1 MDVLTAKKLVIEAGE
16 RLVEK
21 GLIARTW
28 GNVSCRV
35 DDKTFVITPSGKPY
49 IGLTPDDIVEV
60 AINTL
65 EWGGN
70 VKPSSEKGIHAEV
83 YKQFSDANFVI
94 HTHQKVASAVSAL
107 SNGIEKVTGEA
118 ANLIG
123 SVIHLGGYGLPG
135 TKKLKKGVTN
145 ALKLG
150 PSKAVIMAHHGA
162 LCFGKDSEEAFEV
175 ASSLETVCADYILAN
190 AKSKLGIKS
199 DNLDDFCSEIADK
212 FAKSK
217 KTVEIDKSML
227 YNSTCNRESGEIVF
241 TNNEGEEALKMELN
255 GPSSA
260 IGDLAKV
267 ANAHKDIYMA
277 CPKFNNIIHNA
288 SSEVVAVS
296 RLGKTMKPLLDDFA
310 QICGPTVKCA
320 KAPEY
325 AAKKIKGKNA
335 VLIKDMGALCCG
347 ANEGDAQAVD
357 MIMSKS
363 SLTLLTSKVFG
374 KSKAINP
381 AEAWLMRI
389 VYTLKYSKQA
399 EK

>member
-227 YNSTCNRESGEIVF
+227 YNSTCNRESGEIIF
-241 TNNEGEEALKMELN
+241 TEADGSEASMDLN
-255 GPSSA
+255 SGATNYVLS
-260 IGDLAKV
+260 DV
-267 ANAHKDIYMA
+267 AQAHREVYLA

-310 QICGPTVKCA
+310 QICGPIVKCA

-389 VYTLKYSKQA
+389 VYTLK
-399 EK
+399 

>member
-16 RLVEK
+16 RLVET

-83 YKQFSDANFVI
+83 YKQFPDANFVI
-94 HTHQKVASAVSAL
+94 HTHQKIASAVSAL

-123 SVIHLGGYGLPG
+123 SIIHLGGYGLPG

-175 ASSLETVCADYILAN
+175 ASSLENVCTDYILAS
-190 AKSKLGIKS
+190 AKEKLGINS
-199 DNLDDFCSEIADK
+199 DNLDSFCSEIADK
-212 FAKSK
+212 LTKSE

-241 TNNEGEEALKMELN
+241 TNSESGAEISMDLN
-255 GPSSA
+255 SGAAS
-260 IGDLAKV
+260 DVLAET
-267 ANAHKDIYMA
+267 ANAHRDIYLA

-320 KAPEY
+320 KSSDK

-335 VLIKDMGALCCG
+335 VLIKDKGALCCG

-363 SLTLLTSKVFG
+363 SLTLLTTKIFG
-374 KSKAINP
+374 KAKAINP
-381 AEAWLMRI
+381 AEAWIMRI

>member
-1 MDVLTAKKLVIEAGE
+1 MDVLTAKQLVIEAGE
-16 RLVEK
+16 RLVET

-83 YKQFSDANFVI
+83 YKQFPDANFVI

-118 ANLIG
+118 ASLIG
-123 SVIHLGGYGLPG
+123 NVIHLGGYGLPG

-162 LCFGKDSEEAFEV
+162 LCFGKDSDEAFDV
-175 ASSLETVCADYILAN
+175 ASSLENVCADYILAS
-190 AKSKLGIKS
+190 AKEKLGINS
-199 DNLDDFCSEIADK
+199 DNLDSFCSEIADK
-212 FAKSK
+212 LTKSE

-227 YNSTCNRESGEIVF
+227 YNSTCNRESGEIIF
-241 TNNEGEEALKMELN
+241 TNSESGAEISMDLNSGAANEVLGET
-255 GPSSA
+255 
-260 IGDLAKV
+260 
-267 ANAHKDIYMA
+267 ANAHRDIYLA

-320 KAPEY
+320 KSSDK

-335 VLIKDMGALCCG
+335 VLIKDKGALCCG

-363 SLTLLTSKVFG
+363 SLTLLTTKIFG
-374 KSKAINP
+374 KAKAINP
-381 AEAWLMRI
+381 AEAWIMRI

>member
-1 MDVLTAKKLVIEAGE
+1 MDVLTAKQLVIAAGEKLVET
-16 RLVEK
+16 

-83 YKQFSDANFVI
+83 YKAYPEAGFVI

-107 SNGIEKVTGEA
+107 SNGIESVAGEA
-118 ANLIG
+118 AKLIG
-123 SVIHLGGYGLPG
+123 NVIHLGGYGLPG

-145 ALKLG
+145 ALKLS

-162 LCFGKDSEEAFEV
+162 LCFGKDSDEAFEV
-175 ASSLETVCADYILAN
+175 TNSLEKVCADYILEN
-190 AKSKLGIKS
+190 AKSKLGLKS
-199 DNLDDFCSEIADK
+199 DNLDDFCTEIADK
-212 FAKSK
+212 LTKSQ

-241 TNNEGEEALKMELN
+241 TNQTDGSEISMPINGGAGVAALAEIAEA
-255 GPSSA
+255 
-260 IGDLAKV
+260 
-267 ANAHKDIYMA
+267 HRDIYNA

-288 SSEVVAVS
+288 SNEVVAVS

-320 KAPEY
+320 KSY
-325 AAKKIKGKNA
+325 DKAAKAIKGKNA
-335 VLIKDMGALCCG
+335 VLIKDKGALCCG

-363 SLTLLTSKVFG
+363 GLTLLTTKVFG

-399 EK
+399 SK

>member
-1 MDVLTAKKLVIEAGE
+1 MDVLTAKQLVIAAGE
-16 RLVEK
+16 RLVET

-83 YKQFSDANFVI
+83 YKEYPEANFVI

-107 SNGIEKVTGEA
+107 SNGIEKVAGEA

-135 TKKLKKGVTN
+135 TKKLKKGVTG
-145 ALKLG
+145 ALKLS

-162 LCFGKDSEEAFEV
+162 LCFGKDSEEAFQV
-175 ASSLETVCADYILAN
+175 ANSLEKVCADYILDS
-190 AKSKLGIKS
+190 AKEKLGIKA
-199 DNLDDFCSEIADK
+199 DNLDAFCTEMGEK
-212 FAKSK
+212 FAKSE
-217 KTVEIDKSML
+217 KTVEIDNAML
-227 YNSTCNRESGEIVF
+227 YNSVYDRESGSIVF
-241 TNNEGEEALKMELN
+241 TNKADGSEVSMDINSGA
-255 GPSSA
+255 
-260 IGDLAKV
+260 
-267 ANAHKDIYMA
+267 ANAALADIASAHRDIYQA
-277 CPKFNNIIHNA
+277 CPNFNNIIHNT
-288 SSEVVAVS
+288 SNEVVAAS
-296 RLGKTMKPLLDDFA
+296 RIGKTMKPLLDDFA

-325 AAKKIKGKNA
+325 ASKKIKGKNA

-363 SLTLLTSKVFG
+363 ALTLLTTKIFG
-374 KSKAINP
+374 KAKAINP

>member
-16 RLVEK
+16 RLVET

-83 YKQFSDANFVI
+83 YKEYPEANFVI
-94 HTHQKVASAVSAL
+94 HTHQKVASAISAL
-107 SNGIEKVTGEA
+107 STGIEKVTGEA

-145 ALKLG
+145 ALKLS

-162 LCFGKDSEEAFEV
+162 LCFGKDSEEAFQV
-175 ASSLETVCADYILAN
+175 ANSLEKVCADYILDS
-190 AKSKLGIKS
+190 AKSKLGLKS
-199 DNLDDFCSEIADK
+199 DNLDSFCSDIADK
-212 FAKSK
+212 FAKTE
-217 KTVEIDKSML
+217 KTVEIDSAML
-227 YNSTCNRESGEIVF
+227 YNSTCNRDNGEILF
-241 TNNEGEEALKMELN
+241 TKADGSEVSMKLSGA
-255 GPSSA
+255 SA
-260 IGDLAKV
+260 GDISDVML
-267 ANAHKDIYMA
+267 AHKDIYEA
-277 CPKFNNIIHNA
+277 CPSFNNIIHNA

-320 KAPEY
+320 KTPDK

-363 SLTLLTSKVFG
+363 GLTLLTSKVFG
-374 KSKAINP
+374 KTKAINP

>member
-1 MDVLTAKKLVIEAGE
+1 MDVLTAKQLVIAAGEKLVET
-16 RLVEK
+16 

-83 YKQFSDANFVI
+83 YKAYPEAGFVI

-107 SNGIEKVTGEA
+107 SNGIESVAGEA
-118 ANLIG
+118 AKLIG
-123 SVIHLGGYGLPG
+123 NVIHLGGYGLPG

-145 ALKLG
+145 ALKLS

-162 LCFGKDSEEAFEV
+162 LCFGKDSDEAFEV
-175 ASSLETVCADYILAN
+175 ANSLEKVCADYILEN
-190 AKSKLGIKS
+190 AKSKLGLKS
-199 DNLDDFCSEIADK
+199 DNLDDFCTEIADK
-212 FAKSK
+212 LTKSQ

-241 TNNEGEEALKMELN
+241 TNQTDGSEISMPINGGAGVAALAEIAEA
-255 GPSSA
+255 
-260 IGDLAKV
+260 
-267 ANAHKDIYMA
+267 HRDIYNA

-288 SSEVVAVS
+288 SNEVVAVS

-320 KAPEY
+320 KSY
-325 AAKKIKGKNA
+325 DKAARAIKGKNA
-335 VLIKDMGALCCG
+335 VLIKDKGALCCG

-363 SLTLLTSKVFG
+363 GLTLLTTKVFG

-399 EK
+399 SK

>member
-1 MDVLTAKKLVIEAGE
+1 MDVLTAKQLVIAAGE
-16 RLVEK
+16 RLVET

-83 YKQFSDANFVI
+83 YKQYPEANFVI

-107 SNGIEKVTGEA
+107 SNGIEKVAGEA
-118 ANLIG
+118 ASLIG
-123 SVIHLGGYGLPG
+123 NVIHLGGYGLPG

-145 ALKLG
+145 ALRLS

-162 LCFGKDSEEAFEV
+162 LCFGKDSEEAFQV
-175 ASSLETVCADYILAN
+175 ANSLEKVCADYILDS
-190 AKSKLGIKS
+190 AKEKLGIKA
-199 DNLDDFCSEIADK
+199 DNLDAFCSEMGEK
-212 FAKSK
+212 FAKSE
-217 KTVEIDKSML
+217 KTVEIDNSML
-227 YNSTCNRESGEIVF
+227 YNSVCNRESGEIVF
-241 TNNEGEEALKMELN
+241 TNKADGSEVSMDINSGAATAAL
-255 GPSSA
+255 A
-260 IGDLAKV
+260 DIAT
-267 ANAHKDIYMA
+267 AHRDIYQA
-277 CPKFNNIIHNA
+277 CPSFNHIIHND
-288 SSEVVAVS
+288 SKEVVAVS
-296 RLGKTMKPLLDDFA
+296 RIGKTMKPLLDDFA

-320 KAPEY
+320 SPEKCAKA
-325 AAKKIKGKNA
+325 IKGKNA
-335 VLIKDMGALCCG
+335 VLVKDMGALCCG

-363 SLTLLTSKVFG
+363 GLALLTSKVFG
-374 KSKAINP
+374 KTKVINP
-381 AEAWLMRI
+381 VEAWLMRI

>member
-16 RLVEK
+16 RLVET

-83 YKQFSDANFVI
+83 YKQFPDANFVI
-94 HTHQKVASAVSAL
+94 HTHQKIASAISAL
-107 SNGIEKVTGEA
+107 SKGIEKVTGEA

-135 TKKLKKGVTN
+135 TKKLRKGVTN
-145 ALKLG
+145 ALRLG

-190 AKSKLGIKS
+190 AKEKLGIKS

-212 FAKSK
+212 FTKSE

-227 YNSTCNRESGEIVF
+227 YNSICNRESGEIIF
-241 TNNEGEEALKMELN
+241 TNSESGAEISMDLNSGAANEV
-255 GPSSA
+255 
-260 IGDLAKV
+260 LAET
-267 ANAHKDIYMA
+267 ANAHREIYLA

-325 AAKKIKGKNA
+325 VAKKIKGKNA

-381 AEAWLMRI
+381 AEAWVMRI

>member
-1 MDVLTAKKLVIEAGE
+1 MDVLTAKQLVIAAGE
-16 RLVEK
+16 RLVET

-83 YKQFSDANFVI
+83 YKQYPEANFVI

-107 SNGIEKVTGEA
+107 SNGIEKVAGEA

-145 ALKLG
+145 ALRLS

-162 LCFGKDSEEAFEV
+162 LCFGKDSEEAFQV
-175 ASSLETVCADYILAN
+175 ANSLEKVCADYILDS
-190 AKSKLGIKS
+190 AKSKLGVKA
-199 DNLDDFCSEIADK
+199 DTLDAFCEEMGEK
-212 FAKSK
+212 FAKSE
-217 KTVEIDKSML
+217 KTVEIDNAML
-227 YNSTCNRESGEIVF
+227 YNSVCDRDSGTIVF
-241 TNNEGEEALKMELN
+241 TNKADGSEISMDMNSGAA
-255 GPSSA
+255 SSA
-260 IGDLAKV
+260 V
-267 ANAHKDIYMA
+267 ADIASAHRDIYQA
-277 CPKFNNIIHNA
+277 CPDFNHIIHND
-288 SSEVVAVS
+288 SKEVVAVS
-296 RLGKTMKPLLDDFA
+296 RIGKTMKPLLDDFA

-320 KAPEY
+320 SPEKCAKA
-325 AAKKIKGKNA
+325 IKGKNA
-335 VLIKDMGALCCG
+335 VLVKDQGALCCG

-363 SLTLLTSKVFG
+363 ALTLLTTKIFG
-374 KSKAINP
+374 KAKAINP
-381 AEAWLMRI
+381 LEAWVMRI

>member
-16 RLVEK
+16 RLVET

-83 YKQFSDANFVI
+83 YKEFPEANFVI

-107 SNGIEKVTGEA
+107 STGIEKVVGDA
-118 ANLIG
+118 GKFIG
-123 SVIHLGGYGLPG
+123 GRIHLGSYGLPG
-135 TKKLKKGVTN
+135 TKKLKKGVTK
-145 ALKLG
+145 ALRLS

-162 LCFGKDSEEAFEV
+162 LCFGKDSEEAFQV
-175 ASSLETVCADYILAN
+175 ANTLEQVCAKYILDSAKEKFGIN
-190 AKSKLGIKS
+190 AE
-199 DNLDDFCSEIADK
+199 NLDNFCTEMADK
-212 FAKSK
+212 LTKSQ
-217 KTVEIDKSML
+217 KTVEIDESL
-227 YNSTCNRESGEIVF
+227 VYNSKCNRDSGEIVF
-241 TNNEGEEALKMELN
+241 TNKGDGSEVSMDLNTGASSEAL
-255 GPSSA
+255 A
-260 IGDLAKV
+260 DI
-267 ANAHKDIYMA
+267 ANAHRDIYL
-277 CPKFNNIIHNA
+277 KRSDFNNIIHNT

-310 QICGPTVKCA
+310 QICGPTVKTV
-320 KAPEY
+320 APEKCVK
-325 AAKKIKGKNA
+325 AIKRKNA
-335 VLIKDMGALCCG
+335 VLIKDQGALCCG
-347 ANEGDAQAVD
+347 SNEGDAQAVD

-363 SLTLLTSKVFG
+363 SLTLLTANVFG
-374 KSKAINP
+374 KPKAINP
-381 AEAWLMRI
+381 VEAWLMRI
-389 VYTLKYSKQA
+389 VYLTKYSKKA
-399 EK
+399 SE

>member
-83 YKQFSDANFVI
+83 YKQFPDANFVI
-94 HTHQKVASAVSAL
+94 HTHQKIASAVSAL

-123 SVIHLGGYGLPG
+123 SIIHLGGYGLPG

-145 ALKLG
+145 ALRLG

-162 LCFGKDSEEAFEV
+162 LCFGKDSDEAFEV
-175 ASSLETVCADYILAN
+175 ASSLENVCADYILAS
-190 AKSKLGIKS
+190 AKEKLGINS
-199 DNLDDFCSEIADK
+199 DNLDSFCSEIADK
-212 FAKSK
+212 LTKSE

-241 TNNEGEEALKMELN
+241 TNAESGAEISMNLNSGAANEV
-255 GPSSA
+255 
-260 IGDLAKV
+260 LAET
-267 ANAHKDIYMA
+267 ANAHRDIYLA

-320 KAPEY
+320 KSSDK

-335 VLIKDMGALCCG
+335 VLIKDNGALCCG

-363 SLTLLTSKVFG
+363 SLTLLTSKIFG

>member
-1 MDVLTAKKLVIEAGE
+1 MDVLTAKQLVIEAGE
-16 RLVEK
+16 RLVET

-83 YKQFSDANFVI
+83 YKQFPDANFVI

-118 ANLIG
+118 ANIIG

-150 PSKAVIMAHHGA
+150 PSKAVIMAHHGP

-175 ASSLETVCADYILAN
+175 ASSLETACADYILAG
-190 AKSKLGIKS
+190 AKEKLGINS
-199 DNLDDFCSEIADK
+199 DNLSDFCSEVADK
-212 FAKSK
+212 LTKSK

-227 YNSTCNRESGEIVF
+227 YNSTCNRDSGKIIF
-241 TNNEGEEALKMELN
+241 TNEADGSEASMDLN
-255 GPSSA
+255 SGATDYVLSDTA
-260 IGDLAKV
+260 E
-267 ANAHKDIYMA
+267 AHRNIYLA
-277 CPKFNNIIHNA
+277 CPSFNNIIHN
-288 SSEVVAVS
+288 SSEEVVAVS
-296 RLGKTMKPLLDDFA
+296 RFGKTMKPLLDDFA

-320 KAPEY
+320 KTPDK
-325 AAKKIKGKNA
+325 AAKKIKGKNE
-335 VLIKDMGALCCG
+335 VLLKDQGALCCG

-374 KSKAINP
+374 KTKAINP
-381 AEAWLMRI
+381 AEAWIMRI
-389 VYTLKYSKQA
+389 FYTLKYSKQA